1 MLGNRKILLID
12 DNPEIHMM
20 MRIILRQNGYQ
31 LFSAYNGEEGLTKIT
46 EVNPDVI
53 ILDYMMPK
61 ISGEQ
66 VFETFITDE
75 KYANYQHIP
84 VLMLTARTEN
94 RLRRQEFLEKGLY
107 GYLTKPFGMRELVEI
122 IDSTLQK
129 ARDFRQQRNLFKV
142 TKEAK
147 DFLEDLVESIPDA
160 IFIVNQEFKITYFKR
175 CFSGILGLSEKDVL
189 GKDFRQLV
197 HNDSLRSVSDL
208 LEGKKEKNQ
217 MVEVVL
223 KTATGEGVPFYITIT
238 QMKNENQKKI
248 GSLIVATDI
257 SDLKKLQEKIIQQ
270 EKAAM
275 FMETAVA
282 VNHEINNPLA
292 PILGNAQLLLKD
304 KDKLDAVSV
313 KRLKA
318 IERNAHRI
326 FEITQKLRKIKD
338 PVSTEYLGETK
349 MLDLK
354 ESLK

>member
-1 MLGNRKILLID
+1 MVFPKAILLID

-31 LFSAYNGEEGLTKIT
+31 LFSAYDGEEGLEKIP
-46 EVNPDVI
+46 EVKPDVI

-61 ISGEQ
+61 ISGDQ
-66 VFETFITDE
+66 LFEIFITDE
-75 KYANYQHIP
+75 KYANYRHIP

-94 RLRRQEFLEKGLY
+94 RMRRQEFLEKGLY

-147 DFLEDLVESIPDA
+147 DFLENLVESIPDA
-160 IFIVNQEFKITYFKR
+160 IFIVDQDFKVTYFKG
-175 CFSGILGLSEKDVL
+175 CFSGILGLSQEEVL
-189 GKDFRQLV
+189 ERRFEELVCPEFRKPV
-197 HNDSLRSVSDL
+197 RRL
-208 LEGKKEKNQ
+208 LEGTQEKNQ
-217 MVEVVL
+217 MIEVLL
-223 KTATGEGVPFYITIT
+223 KSVSGEAVPFHITIT
-238 QMKNENQKKI
+238 QMRNNKDKKI
-248 GSLIVATDI
+248 GGLIVATDI
-257 SDLKKLQEKIIQQ
+257 SDLKKLQEKVIQQ
-270 EKAAM
+270 EKIAM
-275 FMETAVA
+275 FMETAVT

-304 KDKLDAVSV
+304 QSNLDNVSV

-318 IERNAHRI
+318 IERNARRI
-326 FEITQKLRKIKD
+326 YEITQKLSEIKS

>member
-1 MLGNRKILLID
+1 MISPKTILLID

-31 LFSAYNGEEGLTKIT
+31 LFSAYDGEEGLAKIP

-61 ISGEQ
+61 ISGDQ
-66 VFETFITDE
+66 LFEIFITDE
-75 KYANYQHIP
+75 KYASFRHIP

-94 RLRRQEFLEKGLY
+94 RPRRQQFLEKGLY

-129 ARDFRQQRNLFKV
+129 SRDFRQQRNLFKV

-147 DFLEDLVESIPDA
+147 DFLENLVESIPDA
-160 IFIVNQEFKITYFKR
+160 IFIIDQDLKITYFKP
-175 CFSGILGLSEKDVL
+175 CFSGTLGLSQDDVL
-189 GKDFRQLV
+189 GKAFEDLIHPDCEQ
-197 HNDSLRSVSDL
+197 SVSKL
-208 LEGKKEKNQ
+208 LDGAQEKNQ
-217 MVEVVL
+217 MVEVLL
-223 KTATGEGVPFYITIT
+223 KNAENRGVPFHIAIT
-238 QMKNENQKKI
+238 QMKNEKQKKI

-257 SDLKKLQEKIIQQ
+257 SDLKKLQEKVIQQ
-270 EKAAM
+270 EKLAM

-304 KDKLDAVSV
+304 QGKLDEVSV
-313 KRLKA
+313 KRLKT
-318 IERNAHRI
+318 IERNARRI
-326 FEITQKLRKIKD
+326 YEITQKLREIRE
-338 PVSTEYLGETK
+338 PVSTEYIGETK